1 MMKKYTR
8 WKTITLL
15 FMIIAIAPPVSA
27 GLFDR
32 PDFFEQGDEEFETE
46 IRQFERGLSVPDA
59 SVTVDETD
67 LSWSRLVVRNGGFT
81 IAIPQ
86 GTISEESKIVETDR
100 EKIEFKIIA
109 SHPSSSRFVAA
120 YSQELDNET
129 ASDSAALLEKTRDCE
144 ASRRHRIIE
153 NNAGFVTNTDVDLTF
168 DDYPGKE
175 FTLESD
181 RERIT
186 FRLLLI
192 GQRLYVLAVNQNK
205 GMISAESVAIFFDS
219 FELI

>member
-1 MMKKYTR
+1 MKKYAG
-8 WKTITLL
+8 WKIITLL
-15 FMIIAIAPPVSA
+15 SIVMAIAPPVSA

-32 PDFFEQGDEEFETE
+32 PDFFEQGDEEFERE
-46 IRQFERGLSVPDA
+46 IRQFERGQAVPDA

-86 GTISEESKIVETDR
+86 GTISEESKIVETSQG
-100 EKIEFKIIA
+100 EIEFKIIA
-109 SHPSSSRFVAA
+109 SHPPSSRFVAA
-120 YSQELDNET
+120 YSEDLDTQNSDP
-129 ASDSAALLEKTRDCE
+129 ASLLEKTRD
-144 ASRRHRIIE
+144 RIIE
-153 NNAGFVTNTDVDLTF
+153 NNAGFVTNTDVNLTF

-175 FTLESD
+175 FTLESEQ
-181 RERIT
+181 ERIT

-205 GMISAESVAIFFDS
+205 GMVSAESVAIFFNS
-219 FELI
+219 FKLI